1 MPMTIEQIVKESKSW
16 PREQLA
22 QLVDDLT
29 MDLQQRLEPELEE
42 AWRQET
48 QRRVAEIQSGQI
60 AGIAGDEVARC
71 IREIVGR

>member
-1 MPMTIEQIVKESKSW
+1 MTIEQIVKESKSW

-29 MDLQQRLEPELEE
+29 LDLHQRLEPELEE

-48 QRRVAEIQSGQI
+48 RRRVVEIQSAQI
-60 AGIAGDEVARC
+60 AGIAGDEVARR

>member
-1 MPMTIEQIVKESKSW
+1 MPMTIEQIVQEAKSW

-29 MDLQQRLEPELEE
+29 LDLHQRLEPEIEQAWREE
-42 AWRQET
+42 AH
-48 QRRVAEIQSGQI
+48 RRVDEIQRGQV
-60 AGIAGDEVARC
+60 AGIPGDEVARR